1 MLCPTCK
8 TAMRAETENQ
18 VMYSACPQC
27 AGLWF
32 ADGELSKL
40 IRSGSQTMEEVEDT
54 NLPLRSPQLVGSLA
68 CPDCGT
74 TLMKY
79 QYAYA
84 SPVEL
89 DGCESCGGVFLQ
101 DGELAA
107 IQKWKSEEATKGDT
121 ATAIATM
128 AARIE
133 KSKAKSQRVQ
143 ELSRVAMMRRSWMT
157 WDTTDVFRSDRDR

>member
-1 MLCPTCK
+1 
-8 TAMRAETENQ
+8 
-18 VMYSACPQC
+18 
-27 AGLWF
+27 
-32 ADGELSKL
+32 
-40 IRSGSQTMEEVEDT
+40 
-54 NLPLRSPQLVGSLA
+54 
-68 CPDCGT
+68 
-74 TLMKY
+74 MKY